1 MKTKLFIGAL
11 ALPLSLGA
19 TSCVTHIKSK
29 PNHHKEISPGQIKKR
44 PGDKSARDYASGH
57 NK

>member
-11 ALPLSLGA
+11 ALLLSLGA

-29 PNHHKEISPGQIKKR
+29 PNHHKEISPGQIEK
-44 PGDKSARDYASGH
+44 D
-57 NK
+57 

>member
-11 ALPLSLGA
+11 ALLLSLGA
-19 TSCVTHIKSK
+19 TSCVTYIKSK
-29 PNHHKEISPGQIKKR
+29 PNHHKEIPPGQMKKR
-44 PGDKSARDYASGH
+44 TGDKSARDYAPDH